1 MHLSGSRPGG
11 VSPNMAHYLGELY
24 RLGGHRQY
32 VSPSALAAELDV
44 SPPAV
49 ARMGGRLSERGLVDR
64 KRYRGVRLTG
74 RGEREALREIR
85 FHRMA
90 EAFLVNVLK
99 YGWHEAHE
107 MADALAEIADEGLIS
122 RMELA
127 AGHPTRCPHGEPI
140 PAADG
145 SIAELHDFPLTE
157 LQVGDRGIISRVR
170 IRETQRLEY
179 LAREGL
185 FPQTRFRVEGKGPFG
200 GPVRIGL
207 ERGEVVLGAEIAGQ
221 IYIDADPEDPGN
233 HSG

>member
-24 RLGGHRQY
+24 RLGGHRRY

-64 KRYRGVRLTG
+64 KRYHGVRLTG

-85 FHRMA
+85 SHRMA

-122 RMELA
+122 RMEQA

-140 PAADG
+140 PTADG
-145 SIAELHDFPLTE
+145 TMPEVHDTPLTE
-157 LQVGDRGIISRVR
+157 LPIGFSGTVSRVR
-170 IRETQRLEY
+170 ARDDERLIY
-179 LAREGL
+179 LAKVGL
-185 FPQTRFRVEGKGPFG
+185 VPGQAIEIANRGPFG
-200 GPVRIGL
+200 GPLRIRVGRQ
-207 ERGEVVLGAEIAGQ
+207 EEVLGADLAELIRVA
-221 IYIDADPEDPGN
+221 AD
-233 HSG
+233 